1 MSDTS
6 PFGFSRFVPGFDFLQ
21 NLAKNASE
29 GSSKM
34 PGLSGWIAPTMSV
47 EDVEKRVD
55 ELKAVQFWL
64 EQNSRALSA
73 TIQALEVQKMTLSTL
88 KGMNVSMGDMGALF
102 QPRQGSDK
110 PAAEAPP
117 APGDALTSVAQAMT
131 DAMARATSAFVAPMA
146 SMAQAARQGD
156 GAAAQ
161 APAPAAAPAPAPA
174 AAAPAAPATNA
185 PGDAADAASSASVV
199 DPVQWWGALT
209 QQFQQIATRA
219 LQDVAQQAS
228 LDKAAGMTQDAFKTA
243 TDMASQLAATGLKSV
258 QGATGQG
265 AGSADKAPSAKKKPG
280 AAAAADGAGADKATA
295 APGASADAGA
305 AAAQAPRAA
314 KKAAPRRAAAPT
326 KRARD

>member
-88 KGMNVSMGDMGALF
+88 KGMNVSMGDMGTLF
-102 QPRQGSDK
+102 QPKQGGDK
-110 PAAEAPP
+110 PAAAASAAPT
-117 APGDALTSVAQAMT
+117 AGDAMTSVAQAMT

-146 SMAQAARQGD
+146 SLAQAAKAD
-156 GAAAQ
+156 DK
-161 APAPAAAPAPAPA
+161 AAAPAPAPA
-174 AAAPAAPATNA
+174 AAPAAPEAQEA
-185 PGDAADAASSASVV
+185 PPNPSAGSGSGGAGVV
-199 DPVQWWGALT
+199 DPVQWWAALT
-209 QQFQQIATRA
+209 QQFQQIATSA
-219 LQDVAQQAS
+219 LQDVAQKAS
-228 LDKAAGMTQDAFKTA
+228 LEKAAGMTQDAFKTA
-243 TDMASQLAATGLKSV
+243 TDMASQMAATGLQGV
-258 QGATGQG
+258 QAATGQG
-265 AGSADKAPSAKKKPG
+265 AAPAGKAQPAKKKP
-280 AAAAADGAGADKATA
+280 AAAAPGQSA
-295 APGASADAGA
+295 AAAEPDAGA
-305 AAAQAPRAA
+305 ASAPASAPKAAP
-314 KKAAPRRAAAPT
+314 KAAPRRAAAPT

>member
-88 KGMNVSMGDMGALF
+88 KGMNVSMGDMGTLF
-102 QPRQGSDK
+102 QPKQGGDK
-110 PAAEAPP
+110 PAAAASAAPT
-117 APGDALTSVAQAMT
+117 AGDAMTSVAQAMT

-146 SMAQAARQGD
+146 SLAQAAKAD
-156 GAAAQ
+156 DKAAAPAPVP
-161 APAPAAAPAPAPA
+161 APAPAAAPAAPEA
-174 AAAPAAPATNA
+174 QEAPPN
-185 PGDAADAASSASVV
+185 PSAGSGSGGVV
-199 DPVQWWGALT
+199 DPVQWWAALT
-209 QQFQQIATRA
+209 QQFQQIATSA
-219 LQDVAQQAS
+219 LQDVAQKAS
-228 LDKAAGMTQDAFKTA
+228 LEKAAGMTQDAFKTA
-243 TDMASQLAATGLKSV
+243 TDMASQMAATGLQGV
-258 QGATGQG
+258 QAATGQG
-265 AGSADKAPSAKKKPG
+265 AAPAGKAQPAKKKP
-280 AAAAADGAGADKATA
+280 AAAAPGQSA
-295 APGASADAGA
+295 AAAEPDAGA
-305 AAAQAPRAA
+305 ASAPASAPKAAP
-314 KKAAPRRAAAPT
+314 KAAPRRAAAPT

>member
-6 PFGFSRFVPGFDFLQ
+6 PFGFGRFVPGFDFLQ

-88 KGMNVSMGDMGALF
+88 KGMNVSMGDMGTLF
-102 QPRQGSDK
+102 QPKQGGDK
-110 PAAEAPP
+110 PAAAASAAPT
-117 APGDALTSVAQAMT
+117 AGDAMTSVAQAMT

-146 SMAQAARQGD
+146 SLAQAAKAD
-156 GAAAQ
+156 DK
-161 APAPAAAPAPAPA
+161 AAAPAPAPA
-174 AAAPAAPATNA
+174 AAPAAPEAQEA
-185 PGDAADAASSASVV
+185 PPNPSAGSGSGGAGVV
-199 DPVQWWGALT
+199 DPVQWWAALT
-209 QQFQQIATRA
+209 QQFQQIATSA
-219 LQDVAQQAS
+219 LQDVAQKAS
-228 LDKAAGMTQDAFKTA
+228 LEKAAGMTQDAFKTA
-243 TDMASQLAATGLKSV
+243 TDMASQMAATGLQGV
-258 QGATGQG
+258 QAATGQG
-265 AGSADKAPSAKKKPG
+265 AAPAGKAQPAKKKP
-280 AAAAADGAGADKATA
+280 AAAAPGQSA
-295 APGASADAGA
+295 AAAEPDAGA
-305 AAAQAPRAA
+305 ASAPASAPKAAP
-314 KKAAPRRAAAPT
+314 KAAPRRAAAPT